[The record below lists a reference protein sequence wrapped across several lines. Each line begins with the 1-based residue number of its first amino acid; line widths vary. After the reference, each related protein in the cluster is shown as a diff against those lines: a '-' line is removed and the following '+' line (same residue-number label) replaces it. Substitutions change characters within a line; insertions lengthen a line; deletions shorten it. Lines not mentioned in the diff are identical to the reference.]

1 MGNKVEMKRLE
12 NEENENRRKHEEYV
26 LRQNNEE
33 KERQRQHEYRLKQIQ
48 MEERKLKL
56 IERENEIRIKEKK
69 LKNLNFNCLSM
80 AVKDNK
86 FQLKGYV
93 GQYDEDNNIYNCRKL
108 DYEGNVNN
116 MIIQGIMNEFSNIR
130 ERKILPQE
138 PYYSYNNN
146 YERRKLPQ
154 RSYYSQ
160 FEGNYK

>member
-1 MGNKVEMKRLE
+1 
-12 NEENENRRKHEEYV
+12 
-26 LRQNNEE
+26 
-33 KERQRQHEYRLKQIQ
+33 

-69 LKNLNFNCLSM
+69 LKNVNFNCLSM

-116 MIIQGIMNEFSNIR
+116 MIIQGFMNEFSNIR